1 VHLDLDAFFDRV
13 NHARLIR
20 RLYLHLPERGL
31 VQLINH
37 YLKAGVWIEG
47 RRTATTEGVPQGG
60 PLSPVLSN
68 VVLDE
73 LDWELEQRGHHF
85 ARYADDC
92 NVFVSSRRA
101 GERVLASLQRFIAG
115 TLRLKVNI
123 AKSAVDRPC
132 KRSFLGF
139 TFSRKGAKVKVAAKA
154 IERLKRTVRALSLRT
169 RGHSLLR
176 IIRDLREPLLGWK
189 AYFDLA
195 EVLSPLRDLD
205 KWLRRRLRCYQWKQ
219 WGRAG
224 YRELRKRGVSVRLA
238 WNTSKSAHGP
248 WRISHSPALY
258 LALPT
263 RYFRDLGL
271 PELAAR

>member
-1 VHLDLDAFFDRV
+1 M
-13 NHARLIR
+13 
-20 RLYLHLPERGL
+20 
-31 VQLINH
+31 
-37 YLKAGVWIEG
+37 
-47 RRTATTEGVPQGG
+47 
-60 PLSPVLSN
+60 
-68 VVLDE
+68 
-73 LDWELEQRGHHF
+73 
-85 ARYADDC
+85 
-92 NVFVSSRRA
+92 
-101 GERVLASLQRFIAG
+101 ASVQRFIES
-115 TLRLKVNI
+115 TLRLTVN
-123 AKSAVDRPC
+123 ASKSAVDRPW
-132 KRSFLGF
+132 KRRFLGF
-139 TFSRKGAKVKVAAKA
+139 TFSRKGAKVKVADKA
-154 IERLKRTVRALSLRT
+154 IDRLKATLRALSRRT
-169 RGHSLLR
+169 RGHSLAR
-176 IIRDLREPLLGWK
+176 IVRDLRETLLGWK